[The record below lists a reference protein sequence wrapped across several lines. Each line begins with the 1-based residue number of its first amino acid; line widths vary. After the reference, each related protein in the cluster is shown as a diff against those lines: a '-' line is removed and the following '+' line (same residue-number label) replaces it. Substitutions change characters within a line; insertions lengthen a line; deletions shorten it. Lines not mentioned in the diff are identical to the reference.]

1 MSGQDHSDI
10 QSHIRTY
17 MLVFGALAI
26 LTVVTVGASYLEV
39 TSGESIFI
47 ALIVASVKGSLV
59 ASYFMHLISER
70 TMIINILLLTIA
82 FFFVLMFL
90 PLMTTTDASQILQ

>member
-1 MSGQDHSDI
+1 MSGHDNTDI
-10 QSHIRTY
+10 QSHVRAY
-17 MLVFGALAI
+17 MMVFGALAI
-26 LTVVTVGASYLEV
+26 LTVLTVGASYLEV

-47 ALIVASVKGSLV
+47 ALIIASVKGSLV

-70 TMIINILLLTIA
+70 AMIINILILTIA

-90 PLMTTTDASQILQ
+90 PLMTATDAATIL

>member
-1 MSGQDHSDI
+1 MSGHDNTDI
-10 QSHIRTY
+10 QSHVRAY
-17 MLVFGALAI
+17 MMVFGALAI
-26 LTVVTVGASYLEV
+26 LTVLTVGASYLEV

-47 ALIVASVKGSLV
+47 ALIIASVKGSLV

-70 TMIINILLLTIA
+70 AMIINILLLTIA

-90 PLMTTTDASQILQ
+90 PLMTATDAATIL

>member
-1 MSGQDHSDI
+1 MSGHDNTDI
-10 QSHIRTY
+10 QSHVRTY
-17 MLVFGALAI
+17 MMVFGALAI

-47 ALIVASVKGSLV
+47 ALIIASVKGSLV

-90 PLMTTTDASQILQ
+90 PLMTATDAATIL

>member
-10 QSHIRTY
+10 QSHVRIY

-26 LTVVTVGASYLEV
+26 LTVITVGASYLEV

-47 ALIVASVKGSLV
+47 ALIIASVKGSLV

-70 TMIINILLLTIA
+70 TMIINILLLTVA
-82 FFFVLMFL
+82 FFFVLMFI
-90 PLMTTTDASQILQ
+90 PLMTTIDASQILQ